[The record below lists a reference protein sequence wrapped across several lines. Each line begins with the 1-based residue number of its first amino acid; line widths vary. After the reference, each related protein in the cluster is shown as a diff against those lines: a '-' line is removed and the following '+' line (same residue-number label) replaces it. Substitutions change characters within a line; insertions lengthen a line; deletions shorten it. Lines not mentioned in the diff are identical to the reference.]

1 MPGTLLNQII
11 QIGDQLDNIAR
22 ANRSVV
28 LSSNENICVYLPIF
42 ASLR

>member
-22 ANRSVV
+22 QTDQWF
-28 LSSNENICVYLPIF
+28 YLQMKTYVFIYQY
-42 ASLR
+42 LHL